1 MADLFSQVSGQIYRS
16 EDAPGYVLGHAWSLG
31 SLAFGFC
38 GVCVIRTFYKRRER
52 QKEVLRQQGWT
63 LGPDEKY
70 TDRVPD
76 FHYQF

>member
-1 MADLFSQVSGQIYRS
+1 VSGQIYRS

-31 SLAFGFC
+31 SLAFGWC
-38 GVCVIRTFYKRRER
+38 GVWVLRTIYKRRE
-52 QKEVLRQQGWT
+52 QKKEELRRQGWV
-63 LGPDEKY
+63 LAQDDVY